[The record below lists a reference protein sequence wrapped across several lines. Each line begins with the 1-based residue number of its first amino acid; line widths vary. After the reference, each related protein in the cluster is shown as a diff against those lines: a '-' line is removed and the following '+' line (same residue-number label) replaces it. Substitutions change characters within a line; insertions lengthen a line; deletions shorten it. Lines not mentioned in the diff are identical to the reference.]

1 VVILLRQN
9 FQLLK
14 SKAINPQVIIQ
25 IIIFII
31 KFSNIIFEIE
41 VELEDKLEIGEKK
54 EDKGNY
60 GNKPGSGKNRL
71 LQHLNT
77 HIAVGTEVLRQQKNI
92 QFIILF

>member
-1 VVILLRQN
+1 
-9 FQLLK
+9 
-14 SKAINPQVIIQ
+14 
-25 IIIFII
+25 
-31 KFSNIIFEIE
+31 
-41 VELEDKLEIGEKK
+41 LEDKLEIGEKK

-77 HIAVGTEVLRQQKNI
+77 HIAVGTEVLRQQKKI

>member
-1 VVILLRQN
+1 MILLRQN
-9 FQLLK
+9 FQSLK
-14 SKAINPQVIIQ
+14 SKAINQQVIIQ
-25 IIIFII
+25 IIIFLI
-31 KFSNIIFEIE
+31 KFSNIILTIE

-77 HIAVGTEVLRQQKNI
+77 HIAVGTEVFKTKKN
-92 QFIILF
+92 QFFTILI